1 MPDQYDIGT
10 VYRLTDYREVK
21 INCLHDW
28 NISPQDAIAV
38 QHDLCKK
45 LVLHDTLKE
54 IRHVAGV
61 DVGFENEGKI
71 TRAAVVILDF
81 PSLLVKEVC
90 IGNCRT
96 TFPYIPGLLSFRE
109 LPAVLKAVEK
119 IKLIPDMFLCDGQGY
134 AHPRRFGIACHLG
147 VITDIPSLGVGKTRL
162 IGQNK
167 PVSNIK
173 GAWQPLMDKEECIG
187 AVLRTRQNVKPVYI
201 SVGHRI
207 SLETAIKIVMQCTTR
222 FKLPE
227 TTRWA
232 HKYASNTLKLA

>member
-1 MPDQYDIGT
+1 MPDQYDTGT
-10 VYRLTDYREVK
+10 VHRLTGYHCVK
-21 INCLHDW
+21 IKKLHDW
-28 NISPQDAIAV
+28 NISPQQASKL
-38 QHDLCKK
+38 QRELNKK
-45 LVLHDTLKE
+45 LVLHDALTDIKQ
-54 IRHVAGV
+54 VAGV
-61 DVGFENEGKI
+61 DVGFENEGKT
-71 TRAAVVILDF
+71 TRAAVVVLDF
-81 PSLLVKEVC
+81 PSLQFNEVSISQC
-90 IGNCRT
+90 KT
-96 TFPYIPGLLSFRE
+96 SFPYIPGLLSFRE

-119 IKLIPDMFLCDGQGY
+119 LKRIPDLFLCDGQGY

-162 IGQNK
+162 IGQHKAVTNK
-167 PVSNIK
+167 K
-173 GAWQPLMDKEECIG
+173 GAWQPLMDDRECIG

-207 SLETAIKIVMQCTTR
+207 SLETSIKVVMQCTTR